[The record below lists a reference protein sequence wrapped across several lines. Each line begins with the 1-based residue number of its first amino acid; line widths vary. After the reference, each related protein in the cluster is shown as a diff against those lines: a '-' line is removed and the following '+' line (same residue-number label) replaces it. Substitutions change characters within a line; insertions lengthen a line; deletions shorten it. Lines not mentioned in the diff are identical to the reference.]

1 MCIQKRKNT
10 RRRKKKRRLALV
22 ELLVFVYLHHVNTHS
37 KAKRKTERNRPECSK
52 AARRRP
58 KRTYQ
63 TEQNGKAARRACY
76 SETGV
81 LHLNHRQGRKPQ
93 PLKRQKANEMNRPPP
108 PKGRK
113 HTRQSRPAFAAATHP
128 PHAPALTAYKSI
140 YLLHTP
146 KTSKR

>member
-1 MCIQKRKNT
+1 MCIRGRKNT
-10 RRRKKKRRLALV
+10 RRRKKKRRLILA
-22 ELLVFVYLHHVNTHS
+22 ELLAFVYLHRLNTHS
-37 KAKRKTERNRPECSK
+37 KANRKTTRNRPECSK

-81 LHLNHRQGRKPQ
+81 LHLTTGRGESLNRSKDK
-93 PLKRQKANEMNRPPP
+93 KRMNKAPP

-113 HTRQSRPAFAAATHP
+113 HTRQSRPAFTAATHS

-140 YLLHTP
+140 LITHTP